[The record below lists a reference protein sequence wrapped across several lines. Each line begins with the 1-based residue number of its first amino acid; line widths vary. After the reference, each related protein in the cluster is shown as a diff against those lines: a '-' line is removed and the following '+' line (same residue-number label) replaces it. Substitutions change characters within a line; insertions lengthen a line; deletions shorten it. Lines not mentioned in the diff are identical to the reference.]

1 MKERYAENNAL
12 FRDIVNLFFVVFF
25 VLGQIRVLSVAS
37 RFSRPFV
44 RVPAGRVARG
54 ALSKRPAAAFPFP
67 RERLAAGA
75 FGKVKRPR
83 GVPVA
88 ENFARGEQ
96 VFRVSRKFTYKP
108 TKADAVRGSSR
119 TARCPRDGGVPAR
132 KPCIYPL
139 SVSAGFARRER
150 AAAKKN
156 PCETGGAGVYVV

>member
-12 FRDIVNLFFVVFF
+12 FRDIVNLFFVVFLF
-25 VLGQIRVLSVAS
+25 LENFASFPSLRVFPVLS
-37 RFSRPFV
+37 P
-44 RVPAGRVARG
+44 
-54 ALSKRPAAAFPFP
+54 AFPLRCVAFP
-67 RERLAAGA
+67 HVRRRAGA

-83 GVPVA
+83 VVPVA

-119 TARCPRDGGVPAR
+119 TARFPRGGGVPAR

-150 AAAKKN
+150 AAARKN
-156 PCETGGAGVYVV
+156 PSETGGAGV